1 MNESVPA
8 KGAFA
13 EPLML
18 PANGPDACTDVLRV
32 LTLVVVPATGS

>member
-1 MNESVPA
+1 MNESDPA
-8 KGAFA
+8 RGAFA
-13 EPLML
+13 KLLTL